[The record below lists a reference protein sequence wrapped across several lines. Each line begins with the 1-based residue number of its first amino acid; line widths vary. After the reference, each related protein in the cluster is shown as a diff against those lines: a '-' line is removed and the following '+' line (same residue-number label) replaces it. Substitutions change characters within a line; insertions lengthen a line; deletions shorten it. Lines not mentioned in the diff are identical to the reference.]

1 MIHAFLLTDCF
12 SVRPLSAVQAV
23 LKLLFRRYLFRN
35 GGRPFGNFLLAL
47 WHYIHCVYWNWYCGN
62 FVLCNLFLSTSVN
75 NNKQITIRIIQG
87 GSDWPPSHTSSLPS
101 CVTRFIV
108 YKWCIKQT
116 HSIVVL
122 LLFITCGED
131 INRLLPLTSS
141 FSFSSRVILLKMC
154 EVLIMKVVLIKFS
167 HPYLS

>member
-1 MIHAFLLTDCF
+1 MITTLFQIKSNSLKSWNFSFKVNRTFHCNFWSFRLIHAFLLTDCF

-87 GSDWPPSHTSSLPS
+87 GSDWPAITHQLPPIF
-101 CVTRFIV
+101 CYTFYCFI
-108 YKWCIKQT
+108 
-116 HSIVVL
+116 SDAL
-122 LLFITCGED
+122 
-131 INRLLPLTSS
+131 NRHIA
-141 FSFSSRVILLKMC
+141 F
-154 EVLIMKVVLIKFS
+154 
-167 HPYLS
+167 